1 MQREPHDGAD
11 GSLRPAG
18 WFVIGSPLL
27 IYGVRLSEVIHM
39 TGQVRLRLLCV
50 GASLLLVAGCGY
62 ESSSATATE
71 LFAKVRPGMTRS
83 EVDELLGPCKA
94 TAVSS
99 EGHTWY
105 LSPPSIEPHES
116 PYAPGS
122 IGIVFG
128 GDGRVVSA
136 TMNPQLRK

>member
-1 MQREPHDGAD
+1 MQDEHNKANAR
-11 GSLRPAG
+11 
-18 WFVIGSPLL
+18 
-27 IYGVRLSEVIHM
+27 YGFAARDLHRVRLSEVIHM

-116 PYAPGS
+116 
-122 IGIVFG
+122 
-128 GDGRVVSA
+128 DKA
-136 TMNPQLRK
+136 TPLL